1 MYEKMENNNVS
12 VIGKIVSGFTFNH
25 EVFGESFYIVN
36 LEVKRLSDQTDILP
50 LIIYCLFF
58 SITFFVS

>member
-25 EVFGESFYIVN
+25 EVFGEGFYIVN
-36 LEVKRLSDQTDILP
+36 LEVKRLSEQTDILP
-50 LIIYCLFF
+50 LMISERL
-58 SITFFVS
+58 